1 VSTLRKVQ
9 ADKPDSPAQ
18 AEQPA
23 RTGQLSSTTELR
35 ERARKSIEDGAVTT
49 SYGADRAQVI
59 KLLNTALATELVCV
73 LRYRHHYYV
82 AEGLP
87 AEAIKQEFLEHANE
101 EQQHA
106 DSLAER
112 IIQLGGDPDFN
123 PAGLAERSHA
133 EYGKGTS
140 LIEILRD
147 DLIAERV
154 AIQSY
159 TEMIRYIGDDDPTTK
174 RILEGILSAEEQHA
188 EEISSLLAYL
198 DQWRNGN
205 HR

>member
-1 VSTLRKVQ
+1 MSMPGKVHNDIRD
-9 ADKPDSPAQ
+9 AAPA
-18 AEQPA
+18 ARSNPA
-23 RTGQLSSTTELR
+23 QLSSTAELR
-35 ERARKSIEDGAVTT
+35 ARARRSIEDGAVTQ
-49 SYGADRAQVI
+49 SYGADRNQVI
-59 KLLNTALATELVCV
+59 MLLNTALATELVCV

-101 EQQHA
+101 EQEHA
-106 DSLAER
+106 DRLAER

-133 EYGKGTS
+133 EYGTGSS

-159 TEMIRYIGDDDPTTK
+159 TEMIKYIGDDDPTTK
-174 RILEGILSAEEQHA
+174 RILESILSAEEQHA
-188 EEISSLLAYL
+188 EEISSMLAHL
-198 DQWRNGN
+198 DQW
-205 HR
+205 

>member
-1 VSTLRKVQ
+1 MSTLRKI
-9 ADKPDSPAQ
+9 DHEKPTAAAMQKSI
-18 AEQPA
+18 
-23 RTGQLSSTTELR
+23 GQLSSTNELR
-35 ERARKSIEDGAVTT
+35 ARARKSIEDGAVTQ
-49 SYGADRAQVI
+49 SYGADRQQVV

-82 AEGLP
+82 AQGLP

-106 DSLAER
+106 DQLAER

-133 EYGKGTS
+133 EYGSGAS

-159 TEMIRYIGDDDPTTK
+159 TEMIKYVGDDDPTTK
-174 RILEGILSAEEQHA
+174 RILESILSAEEQHA
-188 EEISSLLAYL
+188 EEISSMLANL
-198 DQWRNGN
+198 DQWRNGA
-205 HR
+205 RS

>member
-1 VSTLRKVQ
+1 MSTLRKVHV
-9 ADKPDSPAQ
+9 DKPDQAAPAVS
-18 AEQPA
+18 
-23 RTGQLSSTTELR
+23 RGQLSSAAELR
-35 ERARKSIEDGAVTT
+35 ERARKSISDGAVTP
-49 SYGADRAQVI
+49 SYGADRNQVI
-59 KLLNTALATELVCV
+59 ALLNTALATELVCS

-106 DSLAER
+106 DLIAER
-112 IIQLGGDPDFN
+112 IIQLGGDPDFD
-123 PAGLAERSHA
+123 PAGLADRSHA
-133 EYGKGTS
+133 EYGKGTA

-147 DLIAERV
+147 DLVAERV

-159 TEMIRYIGDDDPTTK
+159 TEMIKYIGEDDPTTR

-188 EEISSLLAYL
+188 EEISSMLAHL
-198 DQWRNGN
+198 DQWRND
-205 HR
+205 RD